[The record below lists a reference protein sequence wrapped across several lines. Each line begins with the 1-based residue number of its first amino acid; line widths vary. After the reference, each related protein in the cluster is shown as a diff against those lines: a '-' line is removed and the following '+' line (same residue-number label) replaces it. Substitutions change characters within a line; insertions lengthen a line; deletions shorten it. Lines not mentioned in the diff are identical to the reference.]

1 MQVMIFSRYDN
12 VSAITDDNII
22 LSENKN
28 DLLGVILD
36 HMRSHKQHL

>member
-1 MQVMIFSRYDN
+1 MIFSRYDN
-12 VSAITDDNII
+12 VSAITDDII